1 MARVPFLTK
10 EGLEVEGGAS
20 IIGDLGIGCT
30 DPASNLEVRS
40 AGQAIA
46 RVQGVDPYMCG
57 LKLRN
62 NQSSVQSD
70 WNLAAAGGSSGWGG
84 TNGNFIIRDDTTNS
98 TAIEFERGAGG
109 ATGALYI
116 DSASK
121 VGIRGTVQV
130 GENDLGHDV
139 TFYGDTSGKSML
151 WDASADSLQ
160 LNGSMSVYGG
170 FGVGQDGTG
179 HNVFLYGDTLGSWVK
194 WDWSNDSLRFT
205 DSTPIEIGDNQDM
218 SLYHDGTNSY
228 ITNIT
233 GTLNILAN
241 HGASNSKNVNI
252 GGSTSVVTIGDNL
265 TVTDTLTELSMREM
279 KTNIEPIENI
289 LPSVLQMQGVQF
301 DWKKDEDRG
310 LTNYGFIAEDV
321 DKILPNLVSHDEE
334 GKAQGIQ
341 YSKMTAVLLE
351 AIKEQQV
358 QIDELKSKIN

>member
-1 MARVPFLTK
+1 MSRVPFLTK
-10 EGLEVEGGAS
+10 EGLDVESGPLTVG
-20 IIGDLGIGCT
+20 
-30 DPASNLEVRS
+30 V
-40 AGQAIA
+40 AG
-46 RVQGVDPYMCG
+46 
-57 LKLRN
+57 
-62 NQSSVQSD
+62 
-70 WNLAAAGGSSGWGG
+70 
-84 TNGNFIIRDDTTNS
+84 
-98 TAIEFERGAGG
+98 
-109 ATGALYI
+109 TG
-116 DSASK
+116 
-121 VGIRGTVQV
+121 Q
-130 GENDLGHDV
+130 DV
-139 TFYGDTSGKSML
+139 YFYGDTSGKHLL
-151 WDASADSLQ
+151 WDQSEMELALTNATKLKFWDIGGGEEIVASADGHLEINAGTT
-160 LNGSMSVYGG
+160 LDITAPTVAINGSTSLYGG
-170 FGVGQDGTG
+170 LGVGQDGTG
-179 HNVFLYGDTLGSWVK
+179 HNVYFYGDTLGSWVK
-194 WDWSNDSLRFT
+194 WNWSTDSLRFT

-218 SLYHDGTNSY
+218 TLYHDGTNSY

-252 GGSTSVVTIGDNL
+252 GGSISEVTIGDNL

-289 LPSVLQMQGVQF
+289 LPAVLQMQGVSF
-301 DWKKDEDRG
+301 DWKKDEDGG